1 MNTEVRCPFPY
12 DPTTEKIA
20 VCPYDKSH
28 IMLAHR
34 LGRHIFKSHKEYRGL
49 EFPVRH
55 ETTREHHQQQEQP
68 GGSKETKEQQEYP
81 GGWSTEWDGEECTS
95 YLDFLREREE
105 EQRKEQ
111 EQWDGRLN
119 RHKKKKKLLARPI
132 L

>member
-34 LGRHIFKSHKEYRGL
+34 LGRHIFKSHKEYRRL

-55 ETTREHHQQQEQP
+55 ETTREHHQQQEEP

-81 GGWSTEWDGEECTS
+81 GGWSTEWDGEEVARLKLSDPTYPKILGENSFLS
-95 YLDFLREREE
+95 YSVCRVCNFVLYASACD
-105 EQRKEQ
+105 Q
-111 EQWDGRLN
+111 
-119 RHKKKKKLLARPI
+119 
-132 L
+132 